1 MFEDR
6 PVPSEPDA
14 SDVVEGPVGS
24 ASLRDPATSGP
35 MGADLEA
42 LPSIEVDP
50 EAETDERPSVER
62 TAIDRRPAAARSPGH
77 GSCRHRL
84 GSDPVPG
91 GRTRGRPEPTLGV
104 VALRLRIRHLL

>member
-6 PVPSEPDA
+6 PVPSEPEPDA

-50 EAETDERPSVER
+50 EAETNERPSVER
-62 TAIDRRPAAARSPGH
+62 TAIDRRSAPHDRQDTDHVGTDWDLTRSP
-77 GSCRHRL
+77 
-84 GSDPVPG
+84 DVE
-91 GRTRGRPEPTLGV
+91 PEDGPSQP
-104 VALRLRIRHLL
+104 